1 MIIKKFQ
8 GKTEEEA
15 VKAAKKEMG
24 ENVVIMNVKSTKK
37 KGLFS
42 FLKPQMIEVTAAL
55 EENEREFRKP
65 IPVVKEEAKT
75 VQPVPAFI
83 APETISVP
91 IEQAIGERLDNLQA
105 YLEHRLQQGEEEPV
119 EEEKKTEEN
128 NEIKVF
134 LKLLYNTMISNEVDE
149 KYANE
154 VIYEIEKVS
163 AENTTIDQILEGVY
177 QRLVLKFGQID
188 SINVAKSGPEVVFF
202 VGPTGVGKTTTIAK
216 IASRFRLDRKKSVA
230 LLTTDT
236 YRIAAV
242 EQLRTYANIME
253 VPFQVIY
260 TSEELQAAIKGFHT
274 YDYIFV
280 DTAGHAPQNE
290 NQKEDIAGFVKA
302 ARDSAEVEVFLVMS
316 ATTKYRDLMLI
327 VDSYSKFADYKLV
340 FTKLDET
347 STLGNLLN
355 IKLYSRAPMS
365 YVTYGQNVPDDI
377 GYFNVQSAVKQLLG
391 GKKEVV

>member
-8 GKTEEEA
+8 GKTEDEA

-24 ENVVIMNVKSTKK
+24 ESVVVMNVKNTKK
-37 KGLFS
+37 KGVFS
-42 FLKPQMIEVTAAL
+42 FLKPQLVEVTAAL
-55 EENEREFRKP
+55 EENEREVRR
-65 IPVVKEEAKT
+65 PVIVREEAKPL
-75 VQPVPAFI
+75 QPMPAF
-83 APETISVP
+83 APK
-91 IEQAIGERLDNLQA
+91 EQDSALIGQVIGERIDSLQA
-105 YLEHRLQQGEEEPV
+105 YLEQRLQQNEEEQA
-119 EEEKKTEEN
+119 EEEKEEEEES
-128 NEIKVF
+128 EIVVF
-134 LKLLYNTMISNEVDE
+134 LRLLYNTMLANEVDE

-154 VIYEIEKVS
+154 IIDEIKKVS
-163 AENTTIDQILEGVY
+163 AKNATIDQILESIY
-177 QRLVLKFGQID
+177 QRMVLKFGQIANI
-188 SINVAKSGPEVVFF
+188 SAAPSGRPKVIFF

-216 IASRFRLDRKKSVA
+216 LASRFRLERKKNVA

-242 EQLRTYANIME
+242 EQLRTYASIME

-260 TSEELQAAIKGFHT
+260 AITELKEAVNSFRK

-290 NQKEDIAGFVKA
+290 NQKDGVAEFVQS
-302 ARDSAEVEVFLVMS
+302 AREFADVEVFLVMS
-316 ATTKYRDLMLI
+316 ATTKYKDLLAI
-327 VDSYSKFADYKLV
+327 VDSYTGIADYKLI

-355 IKLYSRAPMS
+355 TKLYSKAPMS

-377 GYFNVQSAVKQLLG
+377 SYFNVQSAVKQLLG
-391 GKKEVV
+391 GKKEVL

>member
-8 GKTEEEA
+8 GKTEDEA

-24 ENVVIMNVKSTKK
+24 EGVVIMNVKNTKK
-37 KGLFS
+37 KGMFA
-42 FLKPQMIEVTAAL
+42 FLKPQLVEVTAAL
-55 EENEREFRKP
+55 EENERETR
-65 IPVVKEEAKT
+65 IPAAPRETIKS
-75 VQPVPAFI
+75 VQPLPALTM
-83 APETISVP
+83 PEKDSVL
-91 IEQAIGERLDNLQA
+91 IEQVIGERLDSLQA
-105 YLEHRLQQGEEEPV
+105 YLEQRLQQNEEEQQT
-119 EEEKKTEEN
+119 EEEKEPEEEN
-128 NEIKVF
+128 EVMVF
-134 LKLLYNTMISNEVDE
+134 MKLLYNTMIANEVDE

-154 VIYEIEKVS
+154 IIDEIEKVS
-163 AENTTIDQILEGVY
+163 AKNATIDQILESVY
-177 QRLVLKFGQID
+177 QRMVLKFGQIE
-188 SINVAKSGPEVVFF
+188 SINVAEEGARVVFF

-260 TSEELQAAIKGFHT
+260 APEELQSAIQSFKN

-290 NQKEDIAGFVKA
+290 NQKEDIAEFVKMA
-302 ARDSAEVEVFLVMS
+302 GKTAETEVFLVMS
-316 ATTKYRDLMLI
+316 ATTKYRDLMAI
-327 VDSYSKFADYKLV
+327 VDSYAKIADYKLI

-347 STLGNLLN
+347 GTLGNLLN

-377 GYFNVQSAVKQLLG
+377 GFFNVQSAVKQLLG